1 MKKQRRLVIESWL
14 SALACLVMILGV
26 SFAWFNTKTS
36 VEADM
41 IPIGE
46 MKVEFLDSTGNAI
59 TSKKLQWQTKH
70 TNYWEPGCTYYT
82 EPFTVMN
89 SGDLYFKYKL
99 SVEGFTG
106 DTELKD
112 VISFHIYK
120 YDTTNKKILT
130 DKAYEGVEVSHKT
143 LDAGATYV
151 LCGTMSKNADNRYQG
166 KKLGNVT
173 VVMNAT
179 QIASGSTY
187 SDVVLENG
195 GEVDLSKATQVATF
209 AELKNAAKAA
219 TAENPAVIV
228 LTGDIEA
235 TGKVEIAAPVYIY
248 SFTDSTISLNAE
260 SRMFDIKEEGSL
272 YIEGVTM
279 TTTKDTKNVLVM
291 VRGALEMQD
300 CQVTGFNTPK
310 SALLEG
316 RMGGNIVLTNSTF
329 SGNTCTYMVRDY
341 NDTSEPIDTSDDRA
355 GTAYTKIQYC
365 TFTENTSTWMFYI
378 RSNYSVLGG
387 NISGNTSTNA
397 VFRLVNVK
405 DALLD
410 LRYVT
415 LRNNAATGNQA
426 AIAWVQSNATMNINE
441 GTVMEGNTGSLS
453 YGNIKAGA
461 KSTLNI
467 NGGTIGAINNNGK
480 GTETDTFTGL
490 VNDNANVTISKD
502 AVISGTHSGMDGYV
516 SGTNWSKAAQ

>member
-1 MKKQRRLVIESWL
+1 MKKQKRILIDSWV
-14 SALACLVMILGV
+14 SAIACLIMIIGV
-26 SFAWFNTKTS
+26 TYAWFNTKSS

-41 IPIGE
+41 IQTGE
-46 MKVEFLDSTGNAI
+46 MKVEFLDSTGNSI
-59 TSKKLQWQTKH
+59 TSKKLQWQTQH

-112 VISFHIYK
+112 VLEFHIYK
-120 YDTTNKKILT
+120 YDTANKKILT
-130 DKAYEGVEVSHKT
+130 DKAYEGVEVQHKT

-151 LCGTMSKNADNRYQG
+151 LCGTMSKTADNSYQG
-166 KKLGNVT
+166 KKLTNAT
-173 VVMNAT
+173 VVINAT
-179 QIASGSTY
+179 QIAEGSNY

-228 LTGDIEA
+228 LTQDIEA
-235 TGKVEIAAPVYIY
+235 TGKIDIAAPVHIY
-248 SFTDSTISLNAE
+248 SFSDNTISLNAK
-260 SRMFDIKEEGSL
+260 SRMFNIEETGSL

-279 TTTKDTKNVLVM
+279 TTPIDTGEVLIM
-291 VRGALEMQD
+291 VRGELEMQD
-300 CQVTGFNTPK
+300 CKVLDFK
-310 SALLEG
+310 ASKDALIEG
-316 RMGGNIVLTNSTF
+316 RKGGNIVLTNSTF
-329 SGNTCTYMVRDY
+329 SGNACTYVVRDY
-341 NDTSEPIDTSDDRA
+341 NNTSDTSDDRA

-365 TFTENTSTWMFYI
+365 TFTENTATWMFYI
-378 RSNYSVLGG
+378 RSNYSILGG

-415 LRNNAATGNQA
+415 LKNNTATANQA
-426 AIAWVQSNATMNINE
+426 AIAWVQTNATMTINE

-453 YGNIKAGA
+453 YGVIKAGA
-461 KSTLNI
+461 KGNLNI

-480 GTETDTFTGL
+480 GAATDNFTGI

-502 AVISGTHSGMDGYV
+502 AVISGNHTGMDGYV
-516 SGTNWSKAAQ
+516 SGTDWSKAAK